1 MIFPL
6 LEADLGE
13 KELAL
18 LVRFRFGPAVENQRQ
33 CDIFQRRQ
41 CREKIEKLKH
51 EADFGAPEE
60 SDLVVSHLRNK
71 ALVYENVP
79 AGRPVQSADQVK
91 QGALPGAA
99 RSHDDGKLPFRY
111 VERDPGQRRD
121 FVLPLAIH
129 FANVDAADH
138 EARCFNR

>member
-1 MIFPL
+1 MSAPFSTDGVAHAARTGSATTETSAAVL
-6 LEADLGE
+6 LNATV
-13 KELAL
+13 A
-18 LVRFRFGPAVENQRQ
+18 Q
-33 CDIFQRRQ
+33 
-41 CREKIEKLKH
+41 EKLTVPV
-51 EADFGAPEE
+51 ACRLPASGALDGR
-60 SDLVVSHLRNK
+60 DLVVRHLRNK